1 MSDLKKTIVADMK
14 TMMKAKDSQSLT
26 TIRMLLA
33 AIKQKEVDE
42 RIELTDKD
50 VITIVQKMLKQRK
63 DSIQQFKDANRDDLV
78 EKEQAEVEI
87 ISKYMPEQLSE
98 TEVTDIVE
106 TVISETGADSMK
118 DMGKLM
124 GALKTKLDGKAD
136 MSFVNQIIRQ
146 KLS

>member
-1 MSDLKKTIVADMK
+1 MSELKQTIVSDMK
-14 TMMKAKDSQSLT
+14 TMMKAKEAQSLV

-42 RIELTDKD
+42 RIELTDAD

-63 DSIQQFKDANRDDLV
+63 DSIQQFSDAGRDDLV
-78 EKEQAEVEI
+78 KKEQAEVEI
-87 ISKYMPEQLSE
+87 ISKYMPEQLDEAEITS
-98 TEVTDIVE
+98 IVE
-106 TVISETGADSMK
+106 AVISETGADSMK

-124 GALKTKLDGKAD
+124 GVLKPKLDGKAD
-136 MSFVNQIIRQ
+136 MSFVNQIIRK

>member
-1 MSDLKKTIVADMK
+1 MSELKQTIIADMK
-14 TMMKAKDSQSLT
+14 TMMRAKDSQSLT

-42 RIELTDKD
+42 RIELADKD
-50 VITIVQKMLKQRK
+50 VTAIVQKMLKQRK

-78 EKEQAEVEI
+78 EKERAEVEI

-124 GALKTKLDGKAD
+124 GALKAKLDGKAD